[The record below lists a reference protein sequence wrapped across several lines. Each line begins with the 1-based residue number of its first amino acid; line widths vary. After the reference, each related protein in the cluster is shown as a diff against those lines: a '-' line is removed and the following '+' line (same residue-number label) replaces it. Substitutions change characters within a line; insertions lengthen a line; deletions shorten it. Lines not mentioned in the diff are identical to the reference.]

1 MKRIITTAAFVISTI
16 GFLSCEERTNYK
28 IEESGSWCPKGASIS
43 GATTI
48 TVEGIV
54 DYEDMNWCK
63 VVLNSDGFKSE
74 IYFTQ
79 DGLRQ
84 RWIQYKNGMLRSDM
98 EVRKAKAVMRLYDE
112 KGNLVEEVKSKEA
125 F

>member
-1 MKRIITTAAFVISTI
+1 MKKITVMAVFVASAIV
-16 GFLSCEERTNYK
+16 FLSCEERASYQAK
-28 IEESGSWCPKGASIS
+28 EGGSWCPKGATLRGS
-43 GATTI
+43 TTI

-63 VVLNSDGFKSE
+63 LVLSSEGFRSE

-84 RWIQYKNGMLRSDM
+84 RWMQYKNGMLRSDM
-98 EVRKAKAVMRLYDE
+98 EVRKTKAVMRLYDE